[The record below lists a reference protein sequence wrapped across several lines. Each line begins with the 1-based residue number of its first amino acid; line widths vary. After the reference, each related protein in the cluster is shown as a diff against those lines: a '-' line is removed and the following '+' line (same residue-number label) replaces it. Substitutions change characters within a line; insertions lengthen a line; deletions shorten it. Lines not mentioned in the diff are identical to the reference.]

1 METAPRQGRR
11 KKRISIKRVLLIGVT
26 GIIVLLAATAIWG
39 YVQLKKPL
47 PQTSGEISLS
57 GLSNEVDVYRD
68 AQGVPHIEAQ
78 TDEDLYFVQGYVTA
92 QDRLFQMDLSRR
104 QASGQL
110 AEVIGASMLDQDRFF
125 RTFGL
130 RRAAEASAAA
140 YDEETYSYLESY
152 AAGVNAYMEQ
162 AITAGELPLEF
173 RLAGYEPTPWE
184 PLDSLTIGKFMAYDL
199 GGNWQGQAFRYWLA
213 QNVTDAE
220 AIDLLPVYPEDGPVI
235 LDVAKSIPIDVGTAF
250 GSTADYLPHPFNG
263 SNNWVLSGEKTA
275 SGEPLLA
282 DDPHLGL
289 ATPSIWYETHLS
301 SPSVNVT
308 GVIFAGVPGIILGS
322 NESIAW
328 GVTNVGPDV
337 QQLYFEQRHPEDPH
351 QFLYD
356 DEWYEAE
363 VITEEIQV
371 ADDDPVTHEIVLTK
385 NGPILSDYAHLNDE
399 EDYALSMRWTAYE
412 ATTELQA
419 VIGFNRANDW
429 DSFEAALR
437 NFQAP
442 AQNFVFASTDGTI
455 AYRANGLIPIRPS
468 GDDALLPV
476 PGWDSEYEW
485 EGYIPW
491 DELPTMIDPDSGYIS
506 TANNQIAG
514 DDYPYH
520 LTHTWA
526 QPYRHQR
533 ILDVLQEKDDHTV
546 EDMQALQMD
555 AVNLQAAE
563 FIPLLTDALSEEELR
578 KIDYSALSMLR
589 SWNQIDSRE
598 EAGPLLFHFWI
609 EELTDLL
616 FSERIPE
623 EVSELFDGRANIVDE
638 LLRAASTGKPGPWVE
653 EAGGLEQLASSSFTR
668 AVDRATD
675 LQGDTPED
683 WKWGD
688 YHQVIFN
695 HPLAAIS
702 PLNYLLNAEALPVDG
717 SRITVKAAGY
727 NSETGA
733 VTHGAGWRGVMDLAN
748 LSETFHIV
756 GPGQSGHVT
765 SDSYHSQR
773 TAWVEGDY
781 HRTSIQSES
790 YQENSDQLK
799 LLPKESE

>member
-1 METAPRQGRR
+1 METAPRQRRR
-11 KKRISIKRVLLIGVT
+11 KKRIPIKRVLLIGVT
-26 GIIVLLAATAIWG
+26 VLIVLLASTVIWG
-39 YVQLKKPL
+39 YLQLKKPL
-47 PQTSGEISLS
+47 PQTSGDISLS
-57 GLSNEVDVYRD
+57 GLSNEVNVYRD

-78 TDEDLYFVQGYVTA
+78 TDEDLYFAQGYVTA

-152 AAGVNAYMEQ
+152 AAGVNAFMEQ
-162 AITAGELPLEF
+162 AIEAGELPLEF

-184 PLDSLTIGKFMAYDL
+184 PLDSLTIGKYMAYDL

-213 QNVTDAE
+213 QNVSGAE

-235 LDVAKSIPIDVGTAF
+235 LDVAKSIPIDVETAF
-250 GSTADYLPHPFNG
+250 GSTTDYLPHPFNG

-356 DEWYEAE
+356 DDWYEAE

-371 ADDDPVTHEIVLTK
+371 ADEDPVTHEIVLTK
-385 NGPILSDYAHLNDE
+385 NGPILSDYAHLNEDE
-399 EDYALSMRWTAYE
+399 EYALSMRWTAHE

-491 DELPTMIDPDSGYIS
+491 DELPTITNPDSGFIS

-533 ILDVLQEKDDHTV
+533 ILDVLQEKNDHTV

-578 KIDYSALSMLR
+578 KIDYSALDMLQ

-616 FSERIPE
+616 FAERIPE
-623 EVSELFDGRANIVDE
+623 EVYELFDGRANSVDE
-638 LLRAASTGKPGPWVE
+638 LLRSASAGKPGPWVE
-653 EAGGLEQLASSSFTR
+653 GAGGLEQLASSSFTR

-675 LQGDTPED
+675 LQGDNPKD

-702 PLNYLLNAEALPVDG
+702 PLNYLFNAEALPVDG

-733 VTHGAGWRGVMDLAN
+733 VTHGAGWRG
-748 LSETFHIV
+748 
-756 GPGQSGHVT
+756 
-765 SDSYHSQR
+765 
-773 TAWVEGDY
+773 
-781 HRTSIQSES
+781 
-790 YQENSDQLK
+790 
-799 LLPKESE
+799 